1 MLLLYLDVR
10 LKKIVHWP
18 DLMIVVADPHR
29 AGHEV
34 AYHPGETNLRMADV
48 VIINKVDTAP
58 PEKIDKVRENIRK
71 MNPDAAII
79 ESSSDFV
86 SDESLIKEKRVL
98 VIEDGPTVTHGEVG
112 EGIGAIAARRFG
124 ASKIIDPRPYAKR
137 SIRDVYAKYNSLGPV
152 LPAIGYSKQQ
162 MKDLEETVNS
172 IDAYSVILGTPV
184 NLSRI
189 VNINKPAVRV
199 RYGIRE
205 VAGPT
210 LQEIITR
217 FLA

>member
-10 LKKIVHWP
+10 LKKRVHWP

-58 PEKIDKVRENIRK
+58 PEKSTRENIRK

-86 SDESLIKEKRVL
+86 SAETLIKEKDQL
-98 VIEDGPTVTHGEVG
+98 NKLLDNIP
-112 EGIGAIAARRFG
+112 IGVAYVD
-124 ASKIIDPRPYAKR
+124 KD
-137 SIRDVYAKYNSLGPV
+137 YNV
-152 LPAIGYSKQQ
+152 
-162 MKDLEETVNS
+162 
-172 IDAYSVILGTPV
+172 
-184 NLSRI
+184 
-189 VNINKPAVRV
+189 
-199 RYGIRE
+199 
-205 VAGPT
+205 
-210 LQEIITR
+210 
-217 FLA
+217 